1 MHDQQLGQFP
11 VEFGFTPAEV
21 VQQRFAILDLCMDVG
36 AARNEA
42 ICDSKIA
49 RRVQR
54 RFTMAIARLDI
65 RPMGEKEVDGSHVS
79 RGSRAHEG
87 GSGILVSGIDA
98 DALGEKPLQP
108 RYVSCRRRL
117 MNRHAGHTCECV
129 IVFSGR
135 YQ

>member
-1 MHDQQLGQFP
+1 MRIGSSGDEQRGHLNLVAIDGSAQR
-11 VEFGFTPAEV
+11 GFAETV
-21 VQQRFAILDLCMDVG
+21 
-36 AARNEA
+36 
-42 ICDSKIA
+42 
-49 RRVQR
+49 
-54 RFTMAIARLDI
+54 ARLDI
-65 RPMGEKEVDGSHVS
+65 RAMGEKEVNGSHVS

-129 IVFSGR
+129 IVFSGH